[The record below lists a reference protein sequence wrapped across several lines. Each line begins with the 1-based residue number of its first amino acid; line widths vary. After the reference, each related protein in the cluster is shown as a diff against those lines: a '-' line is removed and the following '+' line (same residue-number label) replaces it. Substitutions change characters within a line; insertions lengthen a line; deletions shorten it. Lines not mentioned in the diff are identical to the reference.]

1 MILSQVVKGFQ
12 SKVITNSY
20 LFINLSMVDF
30 MKHLF
35 LPLLCLILL
44 WNLLACS
51 NSNSESGRL
60 EEKGIDPQ
68 SKIILEESKEKGD
81 WESKE
86 NWESKNAQSK
96 TITDTPDLIANS
108 IVIDG
113 VTRTYFVYIPDAFAD
128 VEKLPLIID
137 FHGGNGTA
145 ESQYYLSNMQSVAD
159 SEGVI
164 LVYPQAEVQTG
175 SVWNTLHSSE
185 GNKVSANDFGFI
197 AELITE
203 LSLTRDI
210 DDSRVFVS
218 GYSNGA
224 AMAYMIACHLNDRV
238 AGFVVMS
245 GLFPLESEF
254 PCLITSPTAGLIF
267 NGTADAERPYS
278 GMPGYALS
286 VEDAVEFWASSNG
299 GSTSTT
305 SQITENIERS
315 IYIANDG
322 ITEVQLFT
330 ILGGGHDW
338 FDFPVNGVEMPFFI
352 WSFLSQF
359 SN

>member
-1 MILSQVVKGFQ
+1 MLFPDPIVPKKNRSSAIRRNYTLVILSQVVKGFQ

-68 SKIILEESKEKGD
+68 SKIILEESKEKAD
-81 WESKE
+81 WGSKE

-137 FHGGNGTA
+137 FHGGSGTA
-145 ESQYYLSNMQSVAD
+145 ESQYYSV
-159 SEGVI
+159 SYTH
-164 LVYPQAEVQTG
+164 L
-175 SVWNTLHSSE
+175 TL
-185 GNKVSANDFGFI
+185 
-197 AELITE
+197 
-203 LSLTRDI
+203 
-210 DDSRVFVS
+210 
-218 GYSNGA
+218 
-224 AMAYMIACHLNDRV
+224 
-238 AGFVVMS
+238 
-245 GLFPLESEF
+245 
-254 PCLITSPTAGLIF
+254 PTKRI
-267 NGTADAERPYS
+267 
-278 GMPGYALS
+278 
-286 VEDAVEFWASSNG
+286 V
-299 GSTSTT
+299 
-305 SQITENIERS
+305 
-315 IYIANDG
+315 
-322 ITEVQLFT
+322 
-330 ILGGGHDW
+330 
-338 FDFPVNGVEMPFFI
+338 
-352 WSFLSQF
+352 
-359 SN
+359 